1 MLVEKY
7 LKKEIKVDE
16 FITHQLPL
24 DDINKAFELLH
35 NGERYFI

>member
-35 NGERYFI
+35 KGERYFL